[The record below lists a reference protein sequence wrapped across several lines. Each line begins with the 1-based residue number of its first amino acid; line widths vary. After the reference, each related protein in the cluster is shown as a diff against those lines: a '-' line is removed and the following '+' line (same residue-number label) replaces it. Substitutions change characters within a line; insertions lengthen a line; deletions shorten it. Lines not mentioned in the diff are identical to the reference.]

1 MDKVHELKYH
11 LLNAGSAI
19 GAVISAAIDQ
29 WLLALLAVIGWF
41 INTYW
46 NIRIK
51 RGEERRAEEKHRLE
65 LDKLKEE

>member
-1 MDKVHELKYH
+1 MHELKYH

-19 GAVISAAIDQ
+19 GAVIGAAVEQ
-29 WLLALLAVIGWF
+29 WGLALLGVIGWG

-51 RGEERRAEEKHRLE
+51 RGEERRAEEKHRAE